1 MYSHCTYRL
10 ASEQLKALNG
20 LDKVKKWV
28 EDCGLKRVAVTNS
41 PRANAELMITKLGLS
56 GFFDAIIIGD
66 ECERAKPF
74 PDPYLKAI
82 EILNV
87 SKDHTFVLE
96 VGLISSFVKCIFHIN
111 SSIGISLII

>member
-28 EDCGLKRVAVTNS
+28 EDCGLKRAAVTNS
-41 PRANAELMITKLGLS
+41 PRANAEIMITKLGLS

-96 VGLISSFVKCIFHIN
+96 VGLISSFLKLY
-111 SSIGISLII
+111 ISY